1 MQGEA
6 RRFLARAA
14 AAKRVRDFWEGVQRR
29 EQAQMA
35 QMAQMARR
43 RAAVM
48 VQRVTRRVAESR
60 VRRGGADPLDGGR
73 VLGRAGGGTSSGL
86 LRLEFS
92 FSGGS
97 SFAWVDGV

>member
-14 AAKRVRDFWEGVQRR
+14 AAKRVRDFWEGVRRR
-29 EQAQMA
+29 EQARLL
-35 QMAQMARR
+35 ARR

-60 VRRGGADPLDGGR
+60 ARRGGAEPPGGGR
-73 VLGRAGGGTSSGL
+73 VLGRAGGETSSGL